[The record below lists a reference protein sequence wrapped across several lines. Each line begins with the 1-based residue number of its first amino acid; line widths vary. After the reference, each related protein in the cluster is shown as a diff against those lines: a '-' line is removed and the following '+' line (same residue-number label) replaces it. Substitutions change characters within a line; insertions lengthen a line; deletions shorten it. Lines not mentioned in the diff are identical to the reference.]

1 MTLVGTHCYIW
12 HHSILYQYYV
22 HILITWLITNFLF
35 QCTFNFEKCK
45 MKLDYS
51 HIAKTFHNLVSLIQ
65 TPSSLTRTSLL
76 SNIYLICFIYTFIYW
91 QFYVFH
97 CTGNCHVSYPPI
109 RRLCCGPRS
118 SDLPQ
123 GSSAFWMES
132 LLYHIILLFSI
143 LLWIRA
149 AILKQVTLIMFS

>member
-1 MTLVGTHCYIW
+1 M
-12 HHSILYQYYV
+12 SIQF
-22 HILITWLITNFLF
+22 TAWLIKDFFFFTVLLTILNVKWHYITTILQKHFTIDHFLVV
-35 QCTFNFEKCK
+35 
-45 MKLDYS
+45 L
-51 HIAKTFHNLVSLIQ
+51 LIQ
-65 TPSSLTRTSLL
+65 TPSSLTQTSLL
-76 SNIYLICFIYTFIYW
+76 SDIYLICFIYTFIYW

-97 CTGNCHVSYPPI
+97 CTGNCCVSYPPI

-118 SDLPQ
+118 SDQSQ

-149 AILKQVTLIMFS
+149 AILKQVTLIMFISFCMFCNYFF